1 MPKILVSLSSLVN
14 GMENRKLITIFKLM
28 DANAYLLLT
37 KTFMMENENYPKQ
50 VVKKYLRN
58 ENYNIPELSSALYT
72 F

>member
-1 MPKILVSLSSLVN
+1 
-14 GMENRKLITIFKLM
+14 MENRKLMPIFQLKN
-28 DANAYLLLT
+28 ANTYLLLT
-37 KTFMMENENYPKQ
+37 KTFMIENENYPKQ